1 MLDLLTKDFHMTNNK
16 AQSINKTNSGE
27 WPSITEDKTQDSD
40 YKGDNAVK
48 KMPGFRTDVKNFNL
62 LVDGVPYTVKSIPF
76 LFNEELR
83 FRIILNGASEHVFTW
98 DSEIGK
104 LRAINDDSSVLP
116 AGLEEAVSEKLQSQL
131 K

>member
-1 MLDLLTKDFHMTNNK
+1 MAKKN
-16 AQSINKTNSGE
+16 AQTINENQTGK
-27 WPSITEDKTQDSD
+27 WPSEEQDKIMQPDRNIASAE
-40 YKGDNAVK
+40 KKDNR
-48 KMPGFRTDVKNFNL
+48 FRHQERNFDL

-83 FRIILNGASEHVFTW
+83 FRIILNGTSEHVFTR
-98 DSEIGK
+98 DSQIGM

-116 AGLEEAVSEKLQSQL
+116 AGLEEALSDKLQSQL

>member
-1 MLDLLTKDFHMTNNK
+1 MAKNN
-16 AQSINKTNSGE
+16 ASTINHPHLAG
-27 WPSITEDKTQDSD
+27 IDQ
-40 YKGDNAVK
+40 
-48 KMPGFRTDVKNFNL
+48 RNFDL

-98 DSEIGK
+98 DSQIGM
-104 LRAINDDSSVLP
+104 LRPINDDSSVLP
-116 AGLEEAVSEKLQSQL
+116 ARLEEALSEKLRSQI

>member
-1 MLDLLTKDFHMTNNK
+1 MAKNRSQT
-16 AQSINKTNSGE
+16 INKDQRGKWSPE
-27 WPSITEDKTQDSD
+27 IADKMMQPGPNNDI
-40 YKGDNAVK
+40 AEK
-48 KMPGFRTDVKNFNL
+48 KHGRFRHHEQNFDL
-62 LVDGVPYTVKSIPF
+62 LVDGVPYTVKSLPF

-98 DSEIGK
+98 DSQIGM

-116 AGLEEAVSEKLQSQL
+116 AGLEEAISEKLQGQL

>member
-1 MLDLLTKDFHMTNNK
+1 MTKNDAQTINNN
-16 AQSINKTNSGE
+16 QSGNRSSEKQHKIM
-27 WPSITEDKTQDSD
+27 QSD
-40 YKGDNAVK
+40 PNNRSAEK
-48 KMPGFRTDVKNFNL
+48 KHGLFRHHERNFDL
-62 LVDGVPYTVKSIPF
+62 LVDGVPYTVRSIPY

-98 DSEIGK
+98 DSQIGM

-116 AGLEEAVSEKLQSQL
+116 AGLEEALSEKLQSQL